1 VEIMITCAA
10 CPRVRQLPGGVET
23 ELLTQA
29 DINQHDIRL
38 QRLDALDRLGT
49 GAGHPRHHHSA

>member
-1 VEIMITCAA
+1 VSGNHDHRCGLPA
-10 CPRVRQLPGGVET
+10 VRQLPGGVET

-38 QRLDALDRLGT
+38 
-49 GAGHPRHHHSA
+49 